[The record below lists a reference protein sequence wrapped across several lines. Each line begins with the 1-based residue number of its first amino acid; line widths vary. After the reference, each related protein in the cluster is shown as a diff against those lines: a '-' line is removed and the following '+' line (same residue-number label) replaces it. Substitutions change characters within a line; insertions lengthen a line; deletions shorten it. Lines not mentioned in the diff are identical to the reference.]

1 MATGPLSASAARDG
15 FEPSRVI
22 VDPEPVAMSEA
33 MSPAT
38 PRTPGT
44 ATVVPDCCPIHEA
57 VVHEAG
63 PDRLACAPFGNVTV
77 AVAV

>member
-1 MATGPLSASAARDG
+1 
-15 FEPSRVI
+15 
-22 VDPEPVAMSEA
+22 
-33 MSPAT
+33 
-38 PRTPGT
+38 
-44 ATVVPDCCPIHEA
+44 VPDCCPIHEA